1 MRRQA
6 ATTLRALKALVRVQA
21 CVRGHWVWMSQ
32 HGQAVQQHIKQHRQL
47 LAQPSKT
54 AVCQIPTVVSPLV
67 WLSYQHTSLPAFHDL
82 DFRVTVERASLVAR
96 SLQNPTDIRS
106 NDIDQL
112 TIHVTNTLTHLQCVW
127 FWLVF
132 TGRKLDNSARQQG

>member
-21 CVRGHWVWMSQ
+21 CVHSFWVRMSQ
-32 HGQAVQQHIKQHRQL
+32 HGQAVQQQIKEHRQL

-67 WLSYQHTSLPAFHDL
+67 WLNYQHTSFPAFHDL

-96 SLQNPTDIRS
+96 SLHNPTDIRS
-106 NDIDQL
+106 NYIYQL
-112 TIHVTNTLTHLQCVW
+112 TIHVMNKLTYLQCVW
-127 FWLVF
+127 FWLAF